1 MEVHDGVAAAS
12 DTSSEGILD
21 AVVHTSVVA
30 DIEVDAVVAAD
41 DAEVPAVQEDVV
53 QHTASAW
60 EEAAYMGLGDS
71 CAEAVAEAFARSPK
85 LVTLTWHAKAE
96 AHSSEQS
103 RQDIL
108 ARSRCDTSAWAV
120 EACSHGVAGG
130 DAYAAEAEA
139 ATVPAHSHRSKQ
151 AKAIG
156 IPGA

>member
-60 EEAAYMGLGDS
+60 EEPVLTGQGDS
-71 CAEAVAEAFARSPK
+71 CTEVAAKASARSPK
-85 LVTLTWHAKAE
+85 LVRPTWHVMAE
-96 AHSSEQS
+96 AHLSEQS
-103 RQDIL
+103 QQGSLGRNH
-108 ARSRCDTSAWAV
+108 CGTSA
-120 EACSHGVAGG
+120 
-130 DAYAAEAEA
+130 
-139 ATVPAHSHRSKQ
+139 
-151 AKAIG
+151 
-156 IPGA
+156 